1 VTRPTLHNE
10 LWGSAARHVLRGS
23 SGSSAAVALTFFIAF
38 LVRNTIVLC
47 APRLIFAMYVLGV
60 ISTTDF
66 LRVRLVQLEGL
77 EKSELARSLHEEKN
91 ICEIQLTC
99 FITVLRNIISPV
111 SIILNQDVV
120 DGMSKLFFDFDLD
133 QLNRG

>member
-1 VTRPTLHNE
+1 
-10 LWGSAARHVLRGS
+10 
-23 SGSSAAVALTFFIAF
+23 
-38 LVRNTIVLC
+38 
-47 APRLIFAMYVLGV
+47 MYVLGV